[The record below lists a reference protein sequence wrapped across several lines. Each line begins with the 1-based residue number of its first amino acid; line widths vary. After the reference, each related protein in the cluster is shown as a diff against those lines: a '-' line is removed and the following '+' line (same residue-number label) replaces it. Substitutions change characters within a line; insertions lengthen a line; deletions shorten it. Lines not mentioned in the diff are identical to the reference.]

1 MDFDKDKF
9 FLNEYEEIYLEGF
22 SGKSKDAIH
31 KIMEKPFKNRT
42 FKKVLELG
50 ALSGYHKKFVEHNFD
65 LYIESDILLKND
77 EVKAENYKLIY
88 QDAENLKDFS
98 DNSVDRVIATCLVS
112 HLNNP
117 EKCLIEINRVL
128 KKGGVASIWVANDPS
143 FSLRAL
149 QIIFRKRKFKKNN
162 LDYDALQF
170 RQHINYF
177 TRINF
182 LLYDVFK
189 EYKIIKSEMPFKG
202 LWYHLN
208 LATIYQIY
216 K

>member
-1 MDFDKDKF
+1 MNNYFNQQYSNLIQEGTGGSFNKLLHKKLEKNLNSDF
-9 FLNEYEEIYLEGF
+9 YEV
-22 SGKSKDAIH
+22 
-31 KIMEKPFKNRT
+31 
-42 FKKVLELG
+42 VLELG
-50 ALSGYHKKFVEHNFD
+50 ALNGYHKQFVKHGFKFYYET
-65 LYIESDILLKND
+65 DIVIDNNEKISND
-77 EVKAENYKLIY
+77 HIRKF

>member
-1 MDFDKDKF
+1 MSNYFNEQYSDLIQEGTGGSFNKLLHKKLEKNLNSDF
-9 FLNEYEEIYLEGF
+9 YEV
-22 SGKSKDAIH
+22 
-31 KIMEKPFKNRT
+31 
-42 FKKVLELG
+42 VLELG
-50 ALSGYHKKFVEHNFD
+50 ALNGYHKQFVKHGFK
-65 LYIESDILLKND
+65 LYYETDILIDND
-77 EVKAENYKLIY
+77 EKISNDHIRKF
-88 QDAENLKDFS
+88 QDAENLCDFKDQS
-98 DNSVDRVIATCLVS
+98 IDRVVATCLIS
-112 HLNNP
+112 HLKDP
-117 EKCLIEINRVL
+117 ETSLQEIKRVL
-128 KKGGVASIWVANDPS
+128 TEKGLVSLWVANDPS
-143 FSLRAL
+143 ISLRAL

-182 LLYDVFK
+182 LIYDVFK
-189 EYKIIKSEMPFKG
+189 EYKIIKTQMPIKG